1 MIPTQRTPLALLPT
15 PLQDAPALAKALG
28 IDRPLLVKRDDLTG
42 PGMGGNKV
50 RKLEYL
56 MADALA
62 RGADCLVTVGA
73 AQSNSARLTA
83 VAGAMVGLE
92 THLVLSGLDDV
103 WEGNLVLDAAADARI
118 HRTTA
123 TDWEGLAAASA
134 RLVAKLQA
142 RGRRPYAMPLG
153 GSTPVGALGYVQA
166 QGELLDQ
173 LDAEGLQAD
182 WIVHASSS
190 GGTQAGLVAGR
201 ILRGRGP
208 RVFGAD
214 VIKGGPPLRSTV
226 AALAAGSL
234 ALAGSDAEVPEEEL
248 HGADFTGPDYGAITA
263 SAIEAIRTG
272 IRSVGIVP
280 DPVYAAKALGAIPAL
295 VAQGALPGD
304 GPIVFLL
311 TGGQP
316 ALFARRYAD
325 ALCEG
330 PVAPE
335 EVA

>member
-1 MIPTQRTPLALLPT
+1 MTPVPRTPLALLPT
-15 PLQDAPALAKALG
+15 PLQDGTALAAAMG

-50 RKLEYL
+50 RKLEFL
-56 MADALA
+56 IADALE

-92 THLVLSGLDDV
+92 THLVLSGLPDA
-103 WEGNLVLDAAADARI
+103 WEGNLVLDVAADAHI
-118 HRTTA
+118 HRTAARDWRELADAAGRLTA
-123 TDWEGLAAASA
+123 ELA
-134 RLVAKLQA
+134 A

-153 GSTPVGALGYVQA
+153 GSTGVGALGYVEA
-166 QGELLDQ
+166 YGELLDQ
-173 LDAEGLQAD
+173 LDARGADAD

-190 GGTQAGLVAGR
+190 GGTQAGLIAGR
-201 ILRGRGP
+201 ALRGRGP

-214 VIKGGPPLRSTV
+214 VIKGGPDLRTTV
-226 AALAAGSL
+226 GALAAE
-234 ALAGSDAEVPEEEL
+234 ALHLVGSDAEVPPDAIR
-248 HGADFTGPDYGAITA
+248 GADFTGPDYGAVTPESIDA
-263 SAIEAIRTG
+263 LRAG
-272 IRSVGIVP
+272 VRSIGVVP
-280 DPVYAAKALGAIPAL
+280 DPVYAAKALAAIPTLLAD
-295 VAQGALPGD
+295 GELPGD

-316 ALFARRYAD
+316 ALFAARYA
-325 ALCEG
+325 AAVCEG
-330 PVAPE
+330 LGAPG